1 MSHFSKIKTKISHK
15 EYLINALEKLNYKF
29 RQNSTC
35 QGYGGNT
42 VKADIVID
50 LSNTDYNI
58 AFVKNNDNNYD
69 LIADWYGIKGV
80 DSSSLISDIQDEITV
95 IENKIKQEYAYSST
109 IEKLAEQGFS
119 VDEEVRENGEIKI
132 RLTRLV

>member
-42 VKADIVID
+42 IKADIVID